1 MNVCLHLPS
10 YSVWYTAIH
19 NSELWYELKK
29 SLNSSASL
37 HVTVPVPTADSFLS
51 VSVGHCIHLK
61 KKYKV
66 SNADTDCLPKT
77 ILQEKQGLGTL
88 AQLMNNRKPEICLM
102 LMTVTK
108 SNPTLRSRRLKTSLP
123 QPAPTSLMHQARKTA
138 ELGLASSSLSSP
150 PSVVATGYGW
160 AKCLR
165 APSGLAFAS
174 AGASEEMKL
183 SLSPLLTFQIWLETG
198 QQVEKLFRK

>member
-51 VSVGHCIHLK
+51 VSVGHCIRLK

-138 ELGLASSSLSSP
+138 ELGLASKQWWPLPMAEQNVCELRLAWLSHQQGHLKKWSCLWVLCW
-150 PSVVATGYGW
+150 PS
-160 AKCLR
+160 K
-165 APSGLAFAS
+165 FD
-174 AGASEEMKL
+174 
-183 SLSPLLTFQIWLETG
+183 
-198 QQVEKLFRK
+198 